1 MPIVPPR
8 LDDRRFD
15 DLLEDLIAR
24 IPAHTPEWTH
34 PRLGDPGRTLL
45 ELFAWLGD
53 ALLYRA
59 NLIPPR
65 QRLVFLRLLGQGLR
79 PAVPA
84 RGLLAL
90 SFAQASVTS
99 ACTLRPQ
106 ARVSAAAPFET
117 LTETTVLPVSG
128 EAYLKR
134 RLDDAKAARM
144 ADVINGLSR
153 VHRISGAVQGYET
166 VPVFAEGRAE
176 PKGIDVWDAAIDRSL
191 WIALLAPVA
200 SAGRT
205 QAEVND
211 AVLNALGGGTQ
222 GASTLLSLGVAPA
235 LPLPALF
242 EDVGPAAAVPAMWE
256 LVVRG
261 RGAQAV
267 DFMTLEPLAGS
278 DSSAGLTRPG
288 TLRLPLPDRDNF
300 FVPSNSVAENPLA
313 GVGDAPPRLDD
324 AERAS
329 RLVGWLRLR
338 PRPGTAA
345 TRLPLT
351 WIGVNAVEVD
361 QRTTLQGQVLGT
373 SDGAPDQTFALPAGS
388 VDAET
393 LSIEVEEA
401 GRGYQPW
408 RRVDDLAAI
417 DPDPFVAREAGAY
430 ELDPEAGT
438 LRFGDGV
445 RGRVPER
452 GMRVRLALGRFGG
465 GVAGNLPAGSLTEVS
480 ALRIDGARAP
490 ALKAWQPLPTSG
502 GEAAETLEQA
512 ERRLPAL
519 LRHRQRA
526 VTPDDYLAIAKE
538 TPAADV
544 GRVELLPRF
553 KPRDRRFNVPGV
565 VSVMVLPSAPLGPA
579 PNPRPDRPFVERV
592 HAHLAARVPLSTE
605 LYVIGCEYVP
615 LGLSVGVRLRDGFT
629 RDAVLY
635 ELREAL
641 RRLLWPL
648 PPGGLSAQGWP
659 LGRAVRERELE
670 VEVARVAGV
679 AEVTGLN
686 LFTRQV
692 VGGVDDWALLPRHGA
707 AGQQQLNLAA
717 WQLPELLSVVAVD
730 GPEAPANLRAVPNPF
745 AQANAVAVP
754 VVPELC

>member
-1 MPIVPPR
+1 
-8 LDDRRFD
+8 
-15 DLLEDLIAR
+15 
-24 IPAHTPEWTH
+24 
-34 PRLGDPGRTLL
+34 
-45 ELFAWLGD
+45 
-53 ALLYRA
+53 
-59 NLIPPR
+59 
-65 QRLVFLRLLGQGLR
+65 
-79 PAVPA
+79 VPA
-84 RGLLAL
+84 L
-90 SFAQASVTS
+90 
-99 ACTLRPQ
+99 
-106 ARVSAAAPFET
+106 
-117 LTETTVLPVSG
+117 
-128 EAYLKR
+128 
-134 RLDDAKAARM
+134 
-144 ADVINGLSR
+144 
-153 VHRISGAVQGYET
+153 
-166 VPVFAEGRAE
+166 
-176 PKGIDVWDAAIDRSL
+176 
-191 WIALLAPVA
+191 
-200 SAGRT
+200 
-205 QAEVND
+205 
-211 AVLNALGGGTQ
+211 
-222 GASTLLSLGVAPA
+222 
-235 LPLPALF
+235 
-242 EDVGPAAAVPAMWE
+242 WE

-261 RGAQAV
+261 RGAQAI
-267 DFMTLEPLAGS
+267 DFMTLEPQPGT
-278 DSSAGLTRPG
+278 DSTAGLTRPG

-300 FVPSNSVAENPLA
+300 FVPSNRVAENPLA

-324 AERAS
+324 PERAA

-338 PRPGTAA
+338 PRPGSAA
-345 TRLPLT
+345 TRLPLA
-351 WIGVNAVEVD
+351 WLGVNAVEVD

-373 SDGAPDQTFALPAGS
+373 SDGAPDQAFALPAGS
-388 VDAET
+388 VDTES
-393 LSIEVEEA
+393 LRIEVEEP

-417 DPDPFVAREAGAY
+417 DPDPFVAREAGAF
-430 ELDPEAGT
+430 ELDAEAGT

-452 GMRVRLALGRFGG
+452 GMRVRLAQGRFGG
-465 GVAGNLPAGSLTEVS
+465 GTAGNLPAGSLSEVS
-480 ALRIDGARAP
+480 ALRLDGQRAP
-490 ALKAWQPLPTSG
+490 AIKAVQPLPTSG
-502 GEAAETLEQA
+502 GDAAESIEQA

-526 VTPDDYLAIAKE
+526 VTPGDYVALARE
-538 TPAADV
+538 TPAVDV

-565 VSVMVLPSAPLGPA
+565 VSVMVLPQAPLAPA
-579 PNPRPDRPFVERV
+579 PNPRPDRPFIERV

-615 LGLSVGVRLRDGFT
+615 LGLSVGVRLRDGFA
-629 RDAVLY
+629 RDAVLF

-648 PPGGLSAQGWP
+648 APGGLAGQGWP
-659 LGRAVRERELE
+659 LARAVRERELE

-686 LFTRQV
+686 LFTRQT